1 MWGAGAGGAQEG
13 FMQGHE
19 TPRHSGPTTAEGKDV
34 LTAPQNLPGKAP

>member
-13 FMQGHE
+13 FMQGHG